1 MSKKFIAIVG
11 VILLSGLL
19 IFTAGCFTE
28 TTEKGNTETKSES
41 NGQTETVSNENDS
54 PIKKFDFKNFS
65 YPLEAEAKDGK
76 GKALTL
82 KDGKLEMTKESNGA
96 TLGKIQ
102 YADLNGD
109 KAEEAII
116 NLSVEGEK
124 DAKSNRVYVYTLE
137 NDAPKL
143 LWNFETPAGEEKGL
157 KDISADKGNLLV
169 EIYGDAKFENG
180 KWTMTESKDKK
191 TYTITQLKWDGKAF
205 AVEGKPE
212 VKEIDSKT

>member
-1 MSKKFIAIVG
+1 MSKKFIAFVG
-11 VILLSGLL
+11 VILLTGLL
-19 IFTAGCFTE
+19 MFMAGCFNE
-28 TTEKGNTETKSES
+28 TAEKGTTETKSET
-41 NGQTETVSNENDS
+41 NGKTETALNENDS

-65 YPLEAEAKDGK
+65 YPLEAESKDGK
-76 GKALTL
+76 EKSLTL

-109 KAEEAII
+109 KVEDAII

-137 NDAPKL
+137 NDVPKL
-143 LWNFETPAGEEKGL
+143 LWNFETPSGEEKGL
-157 KDISADKGNLLV
+157 KAITAENGNLLI

-180 KWTMTESKDKK
+180 KWAMTESKDKK
-191 TYTITQLKWDGKAF
+191 TFTKTQLKWDGKAF